1 MRLSLVHS
9 TTTLFTVVT
18 FTLMSSAFVH
28 AQVGIPDEDFDKG
41 MKLYE
46 TARYDEAADA
56 FKRSIRRDRNNAEA
70 YYYLANSYFIMYRN
84 SDAVKAYKQAIELK
98 PSFFLAYNNLG
109 TAYHRLG
116 DFKQAL
122 NSYEK
127 ALQIKPDYAE
137 AIFGLGVVYLE
148 LKDKDAALRQHERLA
163 AIDTERADKL
173 YGYINNKI
181 SLTVLNGKALSIP
194 KPIYPAQARAAHA
207 YGVVA
212 VWVSVDETGK
222 VISATAVTGHPLLR
236 SVAVAAARLARFAPV
251 LLNGQPV
258 KVTGLITYNFLNEET
273 RPAIS
278 PLR

>member
-1 MRLSLVHS
+1 MKLIVLVIVI
-9 TTTLFTVVT
+9 LFGVVT
-18 FTLMSSAFVH
+18 CMPTSSAVR
-28 AQVGIPDEDFDKG
+28 AQTGAQDEDFEKG

-46 TARYDEAADA
+46 AARFAEAADA
-56 FKRSIRRDRNNAEA
+56 FKRSIKRDHTNAEA
-70 YYYLANSYFIMYRN
+70 HYYLANSYFRMYRDR
-84 SDAVKAYKQAIELK
+84 DAVKAYKQAIELN
-98 PSFFLAYNNLG
+98 PSHLLAYNNLG
-109 TAYHRLG
+109 TTYHRLG

-122 NSYEK
+122 DAYEK
-127 ALQIKPDYAE
+127 ALRINPDYVE

-148 LKDKDAALRQHERLA
+148 LKDKDAALKQHERLA
-163 AIDTERADKL
+163 AIDVQRADKL
-173 YGYINNKI
+173 YDYINNKI